1 MMNKTKRILVVGDVM
16 LDRYWFGEVNR
27 ISPEAPVPVVR
38 VERKEARLGGAANV
52 ARNVVSLGIDTALL
66 GVIGQDEAGQEVEAI
81 LADSGIQSF
90 LKVDPTISTIVKLR
104 VIGRQQQLIRVDFEE
119 APNDEIL
126 QDKLTQFQQIV
137 NDCDVLILSDYA
149 KGSLVN
155 ISAMIQAAR
164 ALNKIILV
172 DPKGSDFSRYAGAT
186 ILTPNKSELRQVIG
200 HWRNEEELTQKAQQ
214 LRQELSLQAL
224 LLTRS
229 EEGMSLYT
237 ESEVLHF
244 PTLAREVYDVSGA
257 GDTVIACLAA
267 MLAEG
272 RDLPEAVELANRAGG
287 IVVAKLGTATLSR
300 EELFSIE
307 N

>member
-1 MMNKTKRILVVGDVM
+1 M
-16 LDRYWFGEVNR
+16 
-27 ISPEAPVPVVR
+27 
-38 VERKEARLGGAANV
+38 
-52 ARNVVSLGIDTALL
+52 
-66 GVIGQDEAGQEVEAI
+66 
-81 LADSGIQSF
+81 
-90 LKVDPTISTIVKLR
+90 
-104 VIGRQQQLIRVDFEE
+104 
-119 APNDEIL
+119 
-126 QDKLTQFQQIV
+126 

-200 HWRNEEELTQKAQQ
+200 QWRNEEELTQKAQQ

-244 PTLAREVYDVSGA
+244 PTLAREVFDVSGA